1 MTETATGMLE
11 AKARPDADART
22 ATTGPSGLGRAKLT
36 AGGIAFVLLTVGI
49 FWYQFHRIQAG
60 DAAPGWDQLRWG
72 YLALILLLLPMEAL
86 ACGLRIWI
94 VCRVLEPGV
103 SLWTCIKSEWANEFV
118 AMLTPSQSGGG
129 PGQIYILNR
138 GGASVGTALTI
149 TLISFVGTMIVLF
162 CMGLYSLV
170 VSGIS
175 KTGPLF
181 VTAAGT
187 LTVISA
193 LMISAAVCP
202 GVFRAVVAA
211 LSRGFSRLIGAPGRI
226 EGWWPPSAPR
236 SGPPVD
242 CMDRLAAKL
251 SDLLYNYRDD
261 IARFTR
267 QGKGAFVW
275 VCVLSPVFLFS
286 RAFMPYLC
294 VRFLGIEASSAR
306 EIVEAQMALIFL
318 IFFAPTPG
326 GAGLAEGA
334 SLSIMSEVVSVGF
347 APYYNLLW
355 RFSTLYVGAL
365 AGMLCIARALLQDAR
380 HLIRHRR

>member
-11 AKARPDADART
+11 AEVWPGAGVAT
-22 ATTGPSGLGRAKLT
+22 AGPPGLGRARLT
-36 AGGIAFVLLTVGI
+36 VGGIAFVLLTVGV
-49 FWYQFHRIQAG
+49 FWYQFHRIQAA
-60 DAAPGWDQLRWG
+60 DAAPAWDRLRWG

-103 SLWTCIKSEWANEFV
+103 SLWTCIKSEWANESV

-170 VSGIS
+170 ISGIG
-175 KTGPLF
+175 KMGPLF

-187 LTVISA
+187 LTTISA
-193 LMISAAVCP
+193 LLISAAVCP
-202 GVFRAVVAA
+202 GIFRAAVAA
-211 LSRGFSRLIGAPGRI
+211 LARGFWRLVGAPDRI
-226 EGWWPPSAPR
+226 EDWWPPNAPR
-236 SGPPVD
+236 SGSPVD
-242 CMDRLAAKL
+242 RMDRLAARL
-251 SDLLYNYRDD
+251 SDLLYIYRDD
-261 IARFTR
+261 IARFIR
-267 QGKGAFVW
+267 QGKGTFVW
-275 VCVLSPVFLFS
+275 VCVLSLVFLFS

-306 EIVEAQMALIFL
+306 EILEAQMALIFL
-318 IFFAPTPG
+318 VFFAPTPG

-334 SLSIMSEVVSVGF
+334 SLSIMAEIVPVGF

-365 AGMLCIARALLQDAR
+365 AGMLCLTRALLQDAR
-380 HLIRHRR
+380 HLVRHRR